1 LIIEYTDMS
10 SERPPYQLHSVT
22 VTRCQQVAPHMKR
35 ITIDGSCLSTLRPGL
50 PAQWF
55 KLFVPLGNG
64 QRSSGRAYTVR
75 RFDRA
80 NQELDI
86 DLFLHGDNGPV
97 SAWAVRAQ
105 VGDTFEISDVHPR
118 SGFLIDPATEH
129 YLLFGDE
136 TALPAIGAILEALPV
151 YAKAQVFAEVA
162 SPAERQALTSA
173 AALSVSWLFREDAQ
187 ASSMPLE
194 AAASALDVAGGAA
207 VIWVAAE
214 SAQVAAIRRLLKA
227 RGIDRTRQHAA
238 GYWKRGEADHRD
250 EEA

>member
-1 LIIEYTDMS
+1 MS
-10 SERPPYQLHSVT
+10 SESSPYQLHSVT
-22 VTRCQQVAPHMKR
+22 VTRCQQLAPHMKR

-55 KLFVPLGNG
+55 KLFVPRANG

-80 NQELDI
+80 THELDI
-86 DLFLHGDNGPV
+86 DLFLHGDNGSV
-97 SAWAVRAQ
+97 SAWAERAQ
-105 VGDTFEISDVHPR
+105 VGDGFEISDVHPR
-118 SGFLIDPATEH
+118 SGFPIDPATEH

-136 TALPAIGAILEALPV
+136 TALPAIGAILEALPAH
-151 YAKAQVFAEVA
+151 AKAQVFAEVA
-162 SPAERQALTSA
+162 NPAERQALTSP
-173 AALSVSWLFREDAQ
+173 AALSVNWLFREDDAQ

-194 AAASALDVAGGAA
+194 TAATALDVAEEAA

-214 SAQVAAIRRLLKA
+214 SAQVAAIRRLMKA
-227 RGIDRTRQHAA
+227 RSVNRTRLNAT

-250 EEA
+250 EDA